1 MTTNAGA
8 REMNAKSMGFDSG
21 KATVNAGVRGKDAIE
36 RTFAPEFRNR
46 LDAWIGFESLP
57 KPIILQVVDKL
68 VKELVN
74 QLVEKKVMLQLTD
87 EAREWLA
94 DHGFDPQFGARP
106 MARLIQNELKKGL
119 ADEILFGR
127 LKNGGKV
134 RATVE
139 NDKLKLD
146 VV

>member
-1 MTTNAGA
+1 
-8 REMNAKSMGFDSG
+8 
-21 KATVNAGVRGKDAIE
+21 
-36 RTFAPEFRNR
+36 
-46 LDAWIGFESLP
+46 
-57 KPIILQVVDKL
+57 VVDKL
-68 VKELVN
+68 VKELVG

-87 EAREWLA
+87 PAREWLA

-106 MARLIQNELKKGL
+106 MARLIQNELKKPL

-134 RATVE
+134 RAIVKDE
-139 NDKLKLD
+139 KLSLE